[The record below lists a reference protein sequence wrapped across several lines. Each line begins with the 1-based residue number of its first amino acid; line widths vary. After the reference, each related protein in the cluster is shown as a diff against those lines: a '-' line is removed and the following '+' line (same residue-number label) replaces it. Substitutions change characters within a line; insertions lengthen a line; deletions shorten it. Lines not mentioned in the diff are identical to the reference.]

1 VRVRGVGNV
10 IVCVAANP
18 SIDKLFEVD
27 RIRIGEI
34 HRPNAF
40 VPVPGGKGL
49 NVARAAHALGA
60 DVHATGI
67 LAGHA
72 GRWLEEAFAAEG
84 VTATFAWTEGE
95 TRASLS
101 VADEETKGLT
111 EFYERGDDIGP
122 RGWERLEEVVRG
134 LLSEA
139 GWITVSGN
147 LPPGAPED
155 GYARLLGFARDAG
168 VRTALDAREAAL
180 ERGVA
185 ARPSLVKVNVEEAG
199 WLLRTELATQAE
211 CRAASLEIRSRLD
224 GDGVAIVTRG
234 ADGAVVAMP
243 DGAVL
248 AGRLYAE
255 GPYPVGSG
263 DAFLAG
269 LVTAL
274 DRGDA
279 WNDAIALALG
289 AATANAELPGAGR
302 LDPERA
308 LRLAETAEVRPV

>member
-1 VRVRGVGNV
+1 M

-27 RIRIGEI
+27 HLQVGEI

-40 VPVPGGKGL
+40 VTVPGGKGL

-60 DVHATGI
+60 SVHATGI

-84 VTATFAWTEGE
+84 VPATFAWSDGE

-101 VADEETKGLT
+101 VADAETKGLT

-122 RGWERLEEVVRG
+122 GGWVRLEEVVRG
-134 LLSEA
+134 LLPGTG

-155 GYARLLGFARDAG
+155 GYARLIGFARDAG

-180 ERGVA
+180 QRGVG
-185 ARPSLVKVNVEEAG
+185 ARPNLVKVNVEEAG
-199 WLLRTELATQAE
+199 WLLGTELATEGE
-211 CRAASLEIRSRLD
+211 CRAAALAIRDRLD
-224 GDGVAIVTRG
+224 DDAVAIVTRG

-243 DGAVL
+243 GASVL
-248 AGRLYAE
+248 VGRLYEE

-269 LVTAL
+269 LVSSL
-274 DRGDA
+274 ERGDD
-279 WNDAIALALG
+279 WVDAIALALG

-302 LDPERA
+302 LDPDRA
-308 LRLAETAEVRPV
+308 RRLAEAAEVRPA